1 MSNKNIDYVQDTA
14 NEIIESLKN
23 GTAPWIKPWDA
34 NKLADYMPHNPVTNK
49 PYNGINSIKLMLKQ
63 YDDPRWMTY
72 KQAQS
77 VGAQVKKGEKST
89 LIEYWQYEKEID
101 KIDSDGNAIKD
112 ELGKPIKETIK
123 LAKPNIFYAYVFNAS
138 QIDGLEPYVAKE
150 LDEFKVNAKAQA
162 MLDNSGASIK
172 HNGTSAYYQPSSDSI
187 TLPPKDVF
195 RSESAYYATAL
206 HELGHWSGHESRLNR
221 DLSHPYGSIGYAKE
235 ELRAEIASFL
245 LNGELGLGHDPSQH
259 MSYIDSWVSILE
271 DKPTEIFRATSDAT
285 KIVSYVKGLEM
296 EQKIEQEALIDKQNE
311 IIEDKIR
318 AKELEPAGK
327 DGIQITAGDKLEQVD
342 DIDRI
347 IDEKNSELEQAI
359 AAKET
364 IEYTSEQTYLYVPY
378 EQKDEAKKLG
388 AKWDK
393 DQKMWF
399 APEGSNID
407 DFSRWRLPREPE
419 QNMDYKAEFKEA
431 LESAGLIIDGEPIM
445 DGKLHRVA
453 VDTDKGRQLS
463 GAYVGYENGHP
474 AGYIENFKSG
484 YQEKWK
490 SSSPNRE
497 HSAQAA
503 QALEDRVKINQ
514 LEREKRSLELEKAY
528 ETTAIKLQNEYD
540 DADFA
545 KKDHPYLVEKGVEAS
560 TGVKQDRYGNLLI
573 PLRDID
579 GKQWSSQRIFS
590 NGDKM
595 IGAMR
600 TKEEK
605 ANNIEYPSKKQGNFY
620 LIGAD
625 KLDENVKEVLVCEGY
640 ATAMSVHKA
649 MDKPTIMAV
658 DAGNLDIVITSI
670 KEKYPK
676 MQISIAADNDIKREL
691 AGHKN
696 VGKSNAINIAKKH
709 PDVKVA
715 LPKFTKEE
723 VARGFSDFNDLV
735 KSRGLEEVKR
745 QLKEQIA
752 KNLNSERAVS
762 IDKKVQDRDKAP
774 IQAQSRKNQTSKDIG
789 MSV

>member
-1 MSNKNIDYVQDTA
+1 MKNKDYIQETA

-23 GTAPWIKPWDA
+23 GTAPWIIPWDKD
-34 NKLADYMPHNPVTNK
+34 KLSSYMPYNPTTNK
-49 PYNGINSIKLMLKQ
+49 PYNGINAIKLMLKQ

-72 KQAQS
+72 KQAN
-77 VGAQVKKGEKST
+77 VLGLKVKQGEKST

-101 KIDSDGNAIKD
+101 KRDVDGNIIKD
-112 ELGKPIKETIK
+112 EFGKPVKEIIK
-123 LAKPNIFYAYVFNAS
+123 LANPNVFYAYIFNAN
-138 QIDGLEPYVAKE
+138 QIDGLEPYIPKE
-150 LDEFKVNAKAQA
+150 IDTFKVNDKAQA
-162 MLDNSGASIK
+162 ILNNSGASIK

-195 RSESAYYATAL
+195 RSEGAYYATAL

-221 DLSHPYGSIGYAKE
+221 DLSHPFGSIGYAKE

-285 KIVSYVKGLEM
+285 KIVSYLKGLEM
-296 EQKIEQEALIDKQNE
+296 EQKLEKEALVDKQNE
-311 IIEDKIR
+311 IIEDKTIDKELGQVIV
-318 AKELEPAGK
+318 AKEA
-327 DGIQITAGDKLEQVD
+327 IKL
-342 DIDRI
+342 
-347 IDEKNSELEQAI
+347 
-359 AAKET
+359 
-364 IEYTSEQTYLYVPY
+364 TSEKTYLYVPY

-419 QNMDYKAEFKEA
+419 QNIDYKAEFKEA

-484 YQEKWK
+484 YQGKWK

-497 HSAQAA
+497 YAVQSTQAF
-503 QALEDRVKINQ
+503 EDKNKLNQ
-514 LEREKRSLELEKAY
+514 LEKEKRAIELEKAY
-528 ETTAIKLQNEYD
+528 EETAIKLQTEYEE
-540 DADFA
+540 AELA
-545 KKDHPYLVEKGVEAS
+545 SMEHPYLESKGLDNS
-560 TGVKQDRYGNLLI
+560 IGLKQDKFGNLLI
-573 PLRDID
+573 PLKDID

-595 IGAMR
+595 IGAIR

-605 ANNIEYPSKKQGNFY
+605 EQNITYPSKKAGTFFVVGEP
-620 LIGAD
+620 ISKAT
-625 KLDENVKEVLVCEGY
+625 EEIFVCEGY
-640 ATAMSVHKA
+640 ATAMSVHQA
-649 MDKPTIMAV
+649 TDKTTIMGV
-658 DAGNLDIVITSI
+658 DAGNLEIVITSI

-676 MQISIAADNDIKREL
+676 MQITIAADNDVKKEL
-691 AGHKN
+691 DNKPN
-696 VGKSNAINIAKKH
+696 VGKKTALDIQKKY
-709 PDVKVA
+709 PDIKVA
-715 LPKFTKEE
+715 LPRFTKNE

-745 QLKEQIA
+745 QLKTEVT
-752 KNLNSERAVS
+752 KNLSSEKATTQSKALREQKEQG
-762 IDKKVQDRDKAP
+762 IDKQITVK
-774 IQAQSRKNQTSKDIG
+774 KDIG
-789 MSV
+789 IGR

>member
-1 MSNKNIDYVQDTA
+1 MNKKNDFIQQTTDK
-14 NEIIESLKN
+14 IIESLKN
-23 GTAPWIKPWDA
+23 GTAPFIKRWNAQELSSSLP
-34 NKLADYMPHNPVTNK
+34 YNPITGNL
-49 PYNGINSIKLMLKQ
+49 YNGINSINLMLEG
-63 YDDPRWMTY
+63 YDDPRWLTY

-77 VGAQVKKGEKST
+77 LDANVKRGEKAT
-89 LIEYWQYEKEID
+89 LVQYWKWEEEVERTDEDGNVIKDENGEIQKIKVKLENPKVFFANVFNAEQINGLEPLQTKEID
-101 KIDSDGNAIKD
+101 
-112 ELGKPIKETIK
+112 T
-123 LAKPNIFYAYVFNAS
+123 
-138 QIDGLEPYVAKE
+138 
-150 LDEFKVNAKAQA
+150 FKVNKQAQSI
-162 MLDNSGASIK
+162 LDNSDVNISHKGNRAFYNSF
-172 HNGTSAYYQPSSDSI
+172 NDSI
-187 TLPPKDVF
+187 TLPPKEAF
-195 RSESAYYATAL
+195 ISEGAYYATAL

-221 DLSHPYGSIGYAKE
+221 NLANPFGSQEYAKE

-245 LNGELGLGHDPSQH
+245 LNGKLGLDFDPSQH
-259 MSYIDSWVSILE
+259 MSYVDSWVSILE
-271 DKPTEIFRATSDAT
+271 DKPTEIFKATSDAT
-285 KIVSYVKGLEM
+285 KIVSFIEGFSMNKKLEKEM
-296 EQKIEQEALIDKQNE
+296 IKENELTPKQN
-311 IIEDKIR
+311 
-318 AKELEPAGK
+318 KELEVNISSK
-327 DGIQITAGDKLEQVD
+327 K
-342 DIDRI
+342 
-347 IDEKNSELEQAI
+347 
-359 AAKET
+359 
-364 IEYTSEQTYLYVPY
+364 TYLYVPFS
-378 EQKDEAKKLG
+378 EKDEAKKLG
-388 AKWDK
+388 ARWDK
-393 DQKMWF
+393 EEKMWF
-399 APEGSNID
+399 APAGVDLNEFNS
-407 DFSRWRLPREPE
+407 WRVPQAPAHNL
-419 QNMDYKAEFKEA
+419 DYVGEFKIA
-431 LESAGLIIDGEPIM
+431 LKKAGLIIEGDPIM
-445 DGKLHRVA
+445 DGKLHRVS

-528 ETTAIKLQNEYD
+528 EATAIKLQNEYD

-605 ANNIEYPSKKQGNFY
+605 EQGITYPSKKTGTFFVVGEPLNQNT
-620 LIGAD
+620 
-625 KLDENVKEVLVCEGY
+625 EEVLVCEGY
-640 ATAMSVHKA
+640 ATAMSVHQATQKSTV
-649 MDKPTIMAV
+649 MGV

-676 MQISIAADNDIKREL
+676 MQVTIAADNDVKKEFD
-691 AGHKN
+691 GKPN
-696 VGKSNAINIAKKH
+696 VGKRTALDIQKKY

-723 VARGFSDFNDLV
+723 IAKGFSDFNDLV

-745 QLKEQIA
+745 QLREQMA
-752 KNLNSERAVS
+752 KNLISE
-762 IDKKVQDRDKAP
+762 KATTQNKDLSSSKEKG
-774 IQAQSRKNQTSKDIG
+774 INKQITAKKDIAIG
-789 MSV
+789 MGI